1 MTDDETDDELADLI
15 RRLRTREAA
24 LVAVAQAVAALDESD
39 FIADD
44 NGNTGYMTQYIDPI
58 IKQARALL
66 ASDKSSH

>member
-1 MTDDETDDELADLI
+1 MTDDELADLI

-24 LVAVAQAVAALDESD
+24 LVVVAQAVAALDESD

-66 ASDKSSH
+66 ASDQPSH